1 MVANQLWV
9 HWYLFANNLYKH
21 VPATEQKKVD
31 QINDYLAGKFKELQK
46 EKRKR
51 KRIAKKTEPKKPAEE
66 KKELNAAVRNALK
79 SLQQLVKKKVITK
92 AQFEKQKK
100 SILAFKNKK

>member
-1 MVANQLWV
+1 V
-9 HWYLFANNLYKH
+9 
-21 VPATEQKKVD
+21 
-31 QINDYLAGKFKELQK
+31 
-46 EKRKR
+46 
-51 KRIAKKTEPKKPAEE
+51 KKTEEAKPDISSAGANDFNDGDEPEIMSLAERMKKHMAVSPVPTKKTAPKKPAEE
-66 KKELNAAVRNALK
+66 KKELNAAVRNAIK